1 MQGVS
6 FATSAGELGR
16 GAAVVGTETAELGGG
31 RTPDELIPA
40 HPAAI
45 SSPNT
50 AKNGHQILEVMTKHN
65 ASTLGFSRCYE
76 GNIGRT
82 VVGAPIHVSPSEA
95 RIVTLK
101 HGDTSVLVQSVLQQ
115 VDGTFI
121 GEILG
126 FGQSIGPGPNGMVVG
141 NSIEF
146 EASHVF
152 GAVL

>member
-1 MQGVS
+1 M
-6 FATSAGELGR
+6 SAGELGR
-16 GAAVVGTETAELGGG
+16 GAAVVGTETAELAGG

-82 VVGAPIHVSPSEA
+82 VVGAPIHVSSMRTP
-95 RIVTLK
+95 TLFEW
-101 HGDTSVLVQSVLQQ
+101 
-115 VDGTFI
+115 VD
-121 GEILG
+121 
-126 FGQSIGPGPNGMVVG
+126 PNGAQPLPQIVDLIRCPI
-141 NSIEF
+141 NRF
-146 EASHVF
+146 TLPQLCKF
-152 GAVL
+152 CP